1 MRCALT
7 IAGFDPSG
15 GAGLQADLRVFQSF
29 GLHGLSVA
37 AALTAQNADGVRAV
51 APVAPSFVFS
61 QLETLLEQFRPR
73 AVKIGMLLTPG
84 NVRAIA
90 TAIETHCLRNVVL
103 DPVAV
108 STSGYRLAGRGT
120 LKAVRSDLLPLC
132 DVITPNM
139 AEAAALTG
147 VDVRTRAEMERAAA
161 MIREYGARNVVITG
175 GHLKKESADLFFNGR
190 AVWIE
195 ARKLPGEYHGT
206 GCAYSSA
213 VASLLA
219 TGSTP
224 LAAASEAKEF
234 VSAAIAAASK
244 TRGRM
249 KFLKIGR
256 A

>member
-15 GAGLQADLRVFQSF
+15 GAGLQADLRVFHAF

-51 APVAPSFVFS
+51 APVPPSFVSS
-61 QLETLLEQFRPR
+61 QLETLLEHFRPLG
-73 AVKIGMLLTPG
+73 VKIGMVLTAG

-90 TAIETHCLRNVVL
+90 EAIGKHCLRNIVL

-120 LKAVRSDLLPLC
+120 LKAIRDDLLPVC

-139 AEAAALTG
+139 AEAAALAG
-147 VDVRTRAEMERAAA
+147 IDVRTRAAMERAAGI
-161 MIREYGARNVVITG
+161 IREYGVRNVIITG
-175 GHLKKESADLFFNGR
+175 GHLKKEAADLFFNGR
-190 AVWIE
+190 AAWIE
-195 ARKLPGEYHGT
+195 AQKVPGEYHGT

-219 TGSTP
+219 AGRAPFVAATG
-224 LAAASEAKEF
+224 AKEF
-234 VSAAIAAASK
+234 VSAAIASASR

-249 KFLKIGR
+249 RFLKIGR
-256 A
+256 T